1 MRKIHLF
8 GRKPIIARAI
18 FTTLAFL
25 LLTGCGDLGENVGPG
40 VESGVES
47 LQPEGSVSFPEGTT
61 GNTVY
66 IDAATGG
73 VVSLPVEAGSV
84 SLTIPPGALPSSMS
98 ISVYAPME
106 ATPGRMHLGLEP
118 SGLEFL
124 EPVRLTV
131 SLSDDLTNYALTD
144 MWHISELND
153 LVDAGSEQHRW
164 APFDNIEVGTGG
176 QTISGEMQHFSGAFV
191 LLGIERT
198 AYLVL
203 DLPGKYLRPGDGL
216 WVMSRPPTVGLLS
229 DIDFLYNWVPGHNAM
244 VNSVHPDGAF
254 PTTVIESTL
263 DGGAAG
269 NINGVQ
275 INPFDRFKVT
285 AGHVYMGARRPR
297 GPIFTDAE
305 RRAAVT
311 FARSKLGNGYGI
323 LGAQGTGLWTCT
335 DLVEGA
341 WDAAGRGVVARLTP
355 QQVFAA
361 AAGNPTGAIDAL
373 FPSPV
378 ETFEAT
384 VPVRNITV
392 KVGEEVRIP
401 VYPVVVAPSSVSID
415 SKIGY
420 YLAGNAHITAAVN
433 ATATTTVT
441 GMPQGAIFSGV
452 DDNHP
457 YSAQS
462 FIWTP
467 QPSDAGS
474 TILLDFK
481 MTGSVKKTGSAK
493 THTFDI
499 TQTLDIHVL
508 GDYAEIDV
516 LPASRGTTGYTHYFD
531 FAMPDG
537 AVVGPASADHLID
550 KATGNYPVN
559 PIFRDQVLDRFEED
573 WMNADST
580 HYGMSFHVS
589 RLDNPF
595 SAPPSGSHKWIYWI
609 DYEVPW
615 YTGQN

>member
-25 LLTGCGDLGENVGPG
+25 LLTGCGELGENVGPG

-47 LQPEGSVSFPEGTT
+47 IQPGDSFSFPEGTT

-84 SLTIPPGALPSSMS
+84 SLSIPPGALPSSMA
-98 ISVYAPME
+98 ISVYTLPE
-106 ATPGRMHLGLEP
+106 ATPDRIHLAFEP
-118 SGLEFL
+118 TGLEFL

-131 SLSDDLTNYALTD
+131 SLSDDLFTNSALIN

-153 LVDAGSEQHRW
+153 PVDAGSEQHQW
-164 APFDNIEVGTGG
+164 APFTDVALDTGG
-176 QTISGEMQHFSGAFV
+176 RTISGEMRHFSTGFI
-191 LLGIERT
+191 LLGIQRV

-216 WVMSRPPTVGLLS
+216 FVMSEGWPKTDNFR
-229 DIDFLYNWVPGHNAM
+229 YNWVPGHNGM

-263 DGGAAG
+263 DGGAAE
-269 NINGVQ
+269 NIDGVQ
-275 INPFDRFKVT
+275 INDFLRFKRT

-305 RRAAVT
+305 RLAAVT
-311 FARSKLGNGYGI
+311 FARSKLGAGYGP
-323 LGAQGTGLWTCT
+323 LGALGTGLWTCT
-335 DLVEGA
+335 DLLEGA
-341 WDAAGRGVVARLTP
+341 WDAAGRGVVAIPTP
-355 QQVFAA
+355 QQKWLTLRE
-361 AAGNPTGAIDAL
+361 AGLVLADAF

-378 ETFEAT
+378 EMFEAT
-384 VPVRNITV
+384 VPVRDITV
-392 KVGEEVRIP
+392 RVGEEVRIP
-401 VYPVVVAPSSVSID
+401 VYPVVID
-415 SKIGY
+415 PAANVVLETGY
-420 YLAGNAHITAAVN
+420 YLAGNRDV
-433 ATATTTVT
+433 TVT
-441 GMPQGAIFSGV
+441 MTVAGLPQGATFSGE
-452 DDNHP
+452 DNNHV
-457 YSAQS
+457 YRARSVV
-462 FIWTP
+462 WTP

-474 TILLDFK
+474 TILLDFN
-481 MTGSVKKTGSAK
+481 MTGTVATNWSG
-493 THTFDI
+493 THTFNV

-508 GDYAEIDV
+508 GDYAELDV
-516 LPASRGTTGYTHYFD
+516 LPAGRGTTGYTHYFD

-559 PIFRDQVLDRFEED
+559 PIFRDQVIDRFEEG

-609 DYEVPW
+609 DYEVPF